1 MDGRISHPR
10 YQKSSNSTEKRRK
23 TMANIMVFKN
33 NVKRASNPIP
43 YLIGFVNDKKM
54 EDETEL
60 NAKDANDLAELWQSL
75 CKELRAEENSVTYV
89 ARA

>member
-1 MDGRISHPR
+1 M
-10 YQKSSNSTEKRRK
+10 E
-23 TMANIMVFKN
+23 FKN

-60 NAKDANDLAELWQSL
+60 NAKDANRLQNIFQLFVKICPSESAITFFDYPHCFLS
-75 CKELRAEENSVTYV
+75 
-89 ARA
+89 

>member
-1 MDGRISHPR
+1 
-10 YQKSSNSTEKRRK
+10 
-23 TMANIMVFKN
+23 MANIKDFKN
-33 NVKRASNPIP
+33 NVKRATKPIP

-60 NAKDANDLAELWQSL
+60 DAKDVKDLAELWQSL
-75 CKELRAEENSVTYV
+75 CKELGAKKNSVTYV

>member
-1 MDGRISHPR
+1 MAYVKQFNKIIKR
-10 YQKSSNSTEKRRK
+10 SST
-23 TMANIMVFKN
+23 
-33 NVKRASNPIP
+33 PIP
-43 YLIGFVNDKKM
+43 YRIGFVNDKKM

-75 CKELRAEENSVTYV
+75 CKELRAEENSVSYV

>member
-1 MDGRISHPR
+1 MDGYLIPD
-10 YQKSSNSTEKRRK
+10 T
-23 TMANIMVFKN
+23 
-33 NVKRASNPIP
+33 KRAAIAQRKGEKPWQTLWNLKTTLKRATKPIP

>member
-1 MDGRISHPR
+1 
-10 YQKSSNSTEKRRK
+10 
-23 TMANIMVFKN
+23 MANIMEFKN
-33 NVKRASNPIP
+33 NIKRSTTPIP

-75 CKELRAEENSVTYV
+75 CKELRTEENSVTYV
-89 ARA
+89 ARD

>member
-1 MDGRISHPR
+1 
-10 YQKSSNSTEKRRK
+10 
-23 TMANIMVFKN
+23 MANIKDFKN
-33 NVKRASNPIP
+33 NVKRATKPIP
-43 YLIGFVNDKKM
+43 YLIGFVNDKKI

-75 CKELRAEENSVTYV
+75 CKELGAKENSVSYV

>member
-1 MDGRISHPR
+1 MYYAPGILAISCLL
-10 YQKSSNSTEKRRK
+10 YTS
-23 TMANIMVFKN
+23 N
-33 NVKRASNPIP
+33 NVKRATKPIP

-75 CKELRAEENSVTYV
+75 CKELRAKENSVTYV

>member
-1 MDGRISHPR
+1 
-10 YQKSSNSTEKRRK
+10 
-23 TMANIMVFKN
+23 MANIMEFKN
-33 NVKRASNPIP
+33 NVKRATKPIP

-75 CKELRAEENSVTYV
+75 GKELRAEENSVSYV